1 MDKFTIYI
9 LLFVAFCGKDVVCKR
24 RPVKKDDGG
33 KIVGGN
39 DTTIQTYPYQAY
51 LLLFDG
57 RDYYQCGGSIISQ
70 YYIVTAAHCLARI
83 QTIYV
88 RIGSTNSNSG
98 GLEYET
104 SIFSSHPFYD
114 DVTSDYDVGIVT
126 VAEGMSLDG
135 TNARTIDMVGYG
147 SDVTDGETVVVT
159 GWGAISEG
167 GPTSETLMVTSVP
180 AVERTRC
187 NEILGGGITTRM
199 FCAGF
204 TEGGR
209 DTCQGDSGGPAVTGS
224 LLAGVTSFGFGC
236 ARPNSPGVY
245 TRIGNI
251 NVRFYIALMTGI

>member
-1 MDKFTIYI
+1 MEKFIFYI
-9 LLFVAFCGKDVVCKR
+9 LLFVAFSSKDVLCKR
-24 RPVKKDDGG
+24 RPVTKGEGG

-51 LLLFDG
+51 LLLYDG
-57 RDYYQCGGSIISQ
+57 RDYYQCGGSIISR

-83 QTIYV
+83 QRIYV

-104 SIFSSHPFYD
+104 AVFNSHPLYD

-126 VAEGMSLDG
+126 VAQGMSLDG
-135 TNARTIDMVGYG
+135 TNARTIDLVGYG

-159 GWGAISEG
+159 GWGATSEG
-167 GPTSETLMVTSVP
+167 GSTSETLMVTSVP

-187 NEILGGGITTRM
+187 NEILGGITTRM
-199 FCAGF
+199 ICAGF

-209 DTCQGDSGGPAVTGS
+209 DTCQGDSGGPAVTGNS
-224 LLAGVTSFGFGC
+224 LAGVTSFGYGC

-245 TRIGNI
+245 TRIGNV
-251 NVRFYIALMTGI
+251 NVRFYIALMTGV

>member
-1 MDKFTIYI
+1 V
-9 LLFVAFCGKDVVCKR
+9 LCKR
-24 RPVKKDDGG
+24 RPVTKGEGG

-51 LLLFDG
+51 LLLYDG
-57 RDYYQCGGSIISQ
+57 RDYYQCGGSIISR
-70 YYIVTAAHCLARI
+70 YYIVTAAHCLASKIVFCRI
-83 QTIYV
+83 QRIYV

-104 SIFSSHPFYD
+104 AVFNSHPLYD

-126 VAEGMSLDG
+126 VAQGMSLDG
-135 TNARTIDMVGYG
+135 TNARTIDLVGYG

-159 GWGAISEG
+159 GWGATSEG
-167 GPTSETLMVTSVP
+167 GSTSETLMVTSVP

-187 NEILGGGITTRM
+187 NEILGGITTRM
-199 FCAGF
+199 ICAGF

-209 DTCQGDSGGPAVTGS
+209 DTCQGDSGGPAVTGNS
-224 LLAGVTSFGFGC
+224 LAGVTSFGYGC

-245 TRIGNI
+245 TRIGNV
-251 NVRFYIALMTGI
+251 NVRFYIALMTGV